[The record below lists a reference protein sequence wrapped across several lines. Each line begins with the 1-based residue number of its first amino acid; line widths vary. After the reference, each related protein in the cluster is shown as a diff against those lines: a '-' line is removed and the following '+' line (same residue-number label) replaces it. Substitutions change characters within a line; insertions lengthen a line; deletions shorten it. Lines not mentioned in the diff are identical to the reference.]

1 MRLYINWF
9 DLVILVFLGLLIWR
23 GLKDGLATQL
33 LVCAG
38 FFGGLFIGGWLFPHL
53 LPIHNQNLQVIVNAN
68 LVLLLAVCLAGAGY
82 QLGRKLHLSI
92 GKNWPHK
99 LEKYSSIVFSLG
111 VGLIAVWLVG
121 SMVGRLPV
129 VGLGNSA
136 NDSLI
141 VQNLDLHLPPIPA
154 VFAVFGRQIDPNSP
168 PRVFI
173 KTKTQVEAYI
183 PINSPAIQAVA
194 TKAESSIVRIT
205 SFACGGIISG
215 SGFVVAPDLVMTNA
229 HVIAGAHRPII
240 KYGTQSYEGV
250 PILFSQ
256 SMDVTILHVKGL
268 PANPLTLLDREVADN
283 TPVAVLGYPGGNYT
297 ALPGIVIDKQLIQ
310 SSNLYGV
317 GAFGRQAYEVK
328 ANVAEGSSGGPM
340 ITENGKVV
348 GVIFAKSIITE
359 NYGYALTSSSLQ
371 SLVHQAQTS
380 TRRISTGTCIS
391 N

>member
-1 MRLYINWF
+1 VVW
-9 DLVILVFLGLLIWR
+9 
-23 GLKDGLATQL
+23 
-33 LVCAG
+33 
-38 FFGGLFIGGWLFPHL
+38 
-53 LPIHNQNLQVIVNAN
+53 
-68 LVLLLAVCLAGAGY
+68 
-82 QLGRKLHLSI
+82 
-92 GKNWPHK
+92 
-99 LEKYSSIVFSLG
+99 
-111 VGLIAVWLVG
+111 LIASL
-121 SMVGRLPV
+121 VGRLPV

-141 VQNLDLHLPPIPA
+141 VQNLDQYLPPIPA

-173 KTKTQVEAYI
+173 KTKTQVKAYI

-194 TKAESSIVRIT
+194 AKTESSIVRIT
-205 SFACGGIISG
+205 SFGCGGIISG

-229 HVIAGAHRPII
+229 HVIAGTHRPII

-268 PANPLTLLDREVADN
+268 PANPLTLLNRKVADN

-297 ALPGIVIDKQLIQ
+297 ALPGIVIDEQLIQ

-317 GAFGRQAYEVK
+317 GAFGRQVYEVK
-328 ANVAEGSSGGPM
+328 AGVAEGSSGGPM
-340 ITENGKVV
+340 IVENGKVA
-348 GVIFAKSIITE
+348 GVIFAKSTSA
-359 NYGYALTSSSLQ
+359 NAYGYALTSTSLQ
-371 SLVHQAQTS
+371 NQVQQAQIS
-380 TRRISTGTCIS
+380 TRRVSTGTCIS